1 MGTFAGRARGRRP
14 ASRGRSAAT
23 PSSTAR
29 STSSCSVPRRSR
41 RARTIARDDVTSF
54 IREPFVEGERGRGP
68 VETGD
73 LRQAIGEL
81 VTCSRCVGTWVAA
94 GLTSTQMIAPRF
106 GRLLT
111 WSLAAAGANDF
122 LQAGF
127 AALTSKRTSSTLA
140 QSREPRLRLS
150 HERGLMRAERAG
162 ERLDAAARVAGDDP
176 HRVGRPPGR
185 A

>member
-1 MGTFAGRARGRRP
+1 MGTFVAGLAGAGLLARALGRETP
-14 ASRGRSAAT
+14 EYQPIDLAALGIAT
-23 PSSTAR
+23 FKA
-29 STSSCSVPRRSR
+29 
-41 RARTIARDDVTSF
+41 ARTVSRDQVGSF
-54 IREPFVEGERGRGP
+54 IRDPFVEGDARDGDEDP

-94 GLTSTQMIAPRF
+94 GLTSTQVIAPRF

-127 AALTSKRTSSTLA
+127 VALTRNGNRS
-140 QSREPRLRLS
+140 
-150 HERGLMRAERAG
+150 
-162 ERLDAAARVAGDDP
+162 
-176 HRVGRPPGR
+176 
-185 A
+185 

>member
-1 MGTFAGRARGRRP
+1 MGTFATGLAAAGLVARTLGRD
-14 ASRGRSAAT
+14 AAESHPIDLAVLGLAT
-23 PSSTAR
+23 FKA
-29 STSSCSVPRRSR
+29 
-41 RARTIARDDVTSF
+41 ARTIARDDVASF
-54 IREPFVEGERGRGP
+54 IREPFVKDDEP

-94 GLTSTQMIAPRF
+94 GLTSTQVIAPRF

-127 AALTSKRTSSTLA
+127 AALTQKS
-140 QSREPRLRLS
+140 
-150 HERGLMRAERAG
+150 
-162 ERLDAAARVAGDDP
+162 
-176 HRVGRPPGR
+176 
-185 A
+185 